1 MSYPKITVNTGLAIQ
16 VIASDSLPIP
26 NPDLQTLSGTAS
38 GLTTGTATANV
49 VNTLEDNSAD
59 FESAVLPLPV
69 LVGDYAF
76 EISSGN
82 SAAVTVVLSATELT
96 LASDVFPLGNEAYAI
111 IRENTLVDIDGLFSD
126 GYGGTG
132 PVTVG
137 DIVYNTTANTSAV
150 VASVSNNT
158 TIGLNADIFGS
169 SVTYNDSYKIFM
181 GGVSS
186 LVAVDPQQGCLLYV
200 GSNDSTMTVGDS
212 YVDVRVKTVSGSI
225 VTFTNF
231 PVGEY
236 LPIQVLNLYSTGT
249 SAAAANNCIA
259 IW

>member
-1 MSYPKITVNTGLAIQ
+1 MSYPKITVNTGLALQ
-16 VIASDSLPIP
+16 VIASDTIPIP
-26 NPDLQTLSGTAS
+26 NPDLQTLSGTGS
-38 GLTTGTATANV
+38 GLTTGTATANIV
-49 VNTLEDNSAD
+49 DALEDSGND
-59 FESAVLPLPV
+59 FESTTLPLPV

-82 SAAVTVVLSATELT
+82 AAAVTAVSSATKLA
-96 LASDVFPLGNEAYAI
+96 LASDVFPLGNESYAI
-111 IRENTLVDIDGLFSD
+111 IRQDTLVDSDGLFSD

-137 DIVYNTTANTSAV
+137 DIVYNTTANTSALV
-150 VASVSNNT
+150 TGVSNNT
-158 TIGLNADIFGS
+158 TMSLNADIYGS

-181 GGVSS
+181 GGVGS

-200 GSNDSTMTVGDS
+200 GSSTATSTVASS
-212 YVDVRVKTVSGSI
+212 YVDVRVKTSAGSI
-225 VTFTNF
+225 VTFSNF

-236 LPIQVLNLYSTGT
+236 LPVQVLQLYSTGT
-249 SAAAANNCIA
+249 DADAMNNCIA